1 MGRRC
6 AYLLRRPVYRPF
18 VTGEAGSGHHGKR
31 RRRALNTYD
40 NELFFALTP
49 VAAWVASG
57 CIKYAVNRLRYGAEA
72 RSHIGNGGFP
82 STHTAVIS
90 SAAALAGFEAGF
102 GSPMFGLA
110 VAVTMIVVIDAT
122 GVRRAVGEA
131 AVRIN
136 ALSAAGQPR
145 PHSIAADETGTGLSR
160 SLGDEPRGRP
170 LREKQGHTKGEVL
183 GGLAVGTL
191 VAWFA
196 SLWL

>member
-1 MGRRC
+1 LPLN
-6 AYLLRRPVYRPF
+6 AY
-18 VTGEAGSGHHGKR
+18 G
-31 RRRALNTYD
+31 
-40 NELFFALTP
+40 NEWLFAITP

-90 SAAALAGFEAGF
+90 SAAVLAGFEAGF

-136 ALSAAGQPR
+136 ALSAAGRHR
-145 PHSIAADETGTGLSR
+145 PHSVAADETGTGNGLGH
-160 SLGDEPRGRP
+160 SLGDERPNRP
-170 LREKQGHTKGEVL
+170 LREKQGHTRTEVL

-191 VAWFA
+191 VAWCI
-196 SLWL
+196 SLWM